1 MARSPAKTSARSH
14 SGARAR
20 PSAGTRKTGAAKASG
35 SKQVDR
41 KNTPK
46 SAKGPARQRS
56 ERTARK
62 PQGRTRG
69 APSEN
74 WAASVGTLLTSDLSR
89 EILAEVLNAAAGVL
103 RQNRRVGQR
112 VQDTGRAM
120 LDRSTESAS
129 TAVQVGTEVAAG
141 AVDAGTEISVAAAEM
156 AQTAAGALA
165 AMATNAMLNMLPGAG
180 SGAEREQNRG
190 RRRGGEST
198 SRSKSSMSS

>member
-1 MARSPAKTSARSH
+1 MARSPTKTTSKTARVH
-14 SGARAR
+14 T
-20 PSAGTRKTGAAKASG
+20 GTGSTGAAKVRTS
-35 SKQVDR
+35 
-41 KNTPK
+41 K
-46 SAKGPARQRS
+46 SAARKKTPTKSAASKDRS
-56 ERTARK
+56 ASKRTARK
-62 PQGRTRG
+62 PQGRTTK

-103 RQNRRVGQR
+103 RQNRRAGQQ

-120 LDRSTESAS
+120 LDRSTETAS

-165 AMATNAMLNMLPGAG
+165 AMATNAMLNMLPGA
-180 SGAEREQNRG
+180 STDAEKEQHRG
-190 RRRGGEST
+190 RRRGSGT
-198 SRSKSSMSS
+198 SASDREED

>member
-1 MARSPAKTSARSH
+1 MARSPAKTSARSR

-20 PSAGTRKTGAAKASG
+20 PSVGTRKTGAAKASG
-35 SKQVDR
+35 SKQADR
-41 KNTPK
+41 KNTPR
-46 SAKGPARQRS
+46 SAKGAIRQRS
-56 ERTARK
+56 ASKRTARE
-62 PQGRTRG
+62 PQGRTRE
-69 APSEN
+69 AQSEN

-103 RQNRRVGQR
+103 RQNRRAGQQ

-129 TAVQVGTEVAAG
+129 TAVRVGTEVAAG

-165 AMATNAMLNMLPGAG
+165 AMATNAMLNMLPGA
-180 SGAEREQNRG
+180 STGAEKEQNRG
-190 RRRGGEST
+190 RRRGGG
-198 SRSKSSMSS
+198 K

>member
-1 MARSPAKTSARSH
+1 MAKSPAKTSARSR

-20 PSAGTRKTGAAKASG
+20 PSAGTRKTGAAKVSG

-41 KNTPK
+41 KNTPR
-46 SAKGPARQRS
+46 SAKGAARQRS

-62 PQGRTRG
+62 PQGTRE
-69 APSEN
+69 AQSEN

-103 RQNRRVGQR
+103 RQNRRASQQ

-165 AMATNAMLNMLPGAG
+165 AMATNAMLNMLPGA
-180 SGAEREQNRG
+180 STGAEKQQNRG
-190 RRRGGEST
+190 RRRGAGKSESD
-198 SRSKSSMSS
+198 SGAA

>member
-1 MARSPAKTSARSH
+1 MARSPNKTTSKSARV
-14 SGARAR
+14 RT
-20 PSAGTRKTGAAKASG
+20 GTGNTGAAKARAS
-35 SKQVDR
+35 
-41 KNTPK
+41 K
-46 SAKGPARQRS
+46 SAARKKTPTKSAASKDRS
-56 ERTARK
+56 ASKRTARK
-62 PQGRTRG
+62 PQGRTTK

-103 RQNRRVGQR
+103 RQNRRAGQQ

-129 TAVQVGTEVAAG
+129 TAVRVGTEVAAG

-165 AMATNAMLNMLPGAG
+165 AMATNAMLNMLPGA
-180 SGAEREQNRG
+180 STDAEKEQHRG
-190 RRRGGEST
+190 RRRGSGT
-198 SRSKSSMSS
+198 SASDREED